1 MRKDTN
7 RSREAGNLD
16 EIQAV
21 PARTIGII
29 IPRNTF
35 AHPFANSGPAAAI
48 GLDIGSPLIPP

>member
-1 MRKDTN
+1 
-7 RSREAGNLD
+7 LD